1 MPTQSLPPL
10 LVLLTFL
17 TLILDT
23 GSVER
28 FGDSC
33 LRYRATELPDISS
46 VLGTDRYCQKHENY
60 QYCKLWACAKT
71 SPGCTQKRPGNNC
84 FYCEGTCNIGGR
96 IVKLGD
102 RISHPDGVNVCT
114 CGAYNHVSNCTDV
127 QPPLK
132 KICDGDR
139 VHPLRQSPVRG
150 RRVLPPVV
158 HVHHFHR
165 TGRRRPL
172 TRVPLI
178 KVAGP
183 VIKIPLV
190 KVPPPKVIPVITP
203 RTLVPANNVLIPLV
217 PVRGSAGR
225 LQPGK

>member
-1 MPTQSLPPL
+1 M
-10 LVLLTFL
+10 
-17 TLILDT
+17 
-23 GSVER
+23 
-28 FGDSC
+28 
-33 LRYRATELPDISS
+33 
-46 VLGTDRYCQKHENY
+46 
-60 QYCKLWACAKT
+60 
-71 SPGCTQKRPGNNC
+71 
-84 FYCEGTCNIGGR
+84 
-96 IVKLGD
+96 
-102 RISHPDGVNVCT
+102 CT

-132 KICDGDR
+132 KICDRDR

-172 TRVPLI
+172 TRVPLV